1 MRSKEDTL
9 DAIEDML
16 GMLQAFQEI
25 HGDAAL
31 VTVASMAATRAIMS
45 RAADEGVSPF
55 NVLKK
60 DFTPLV
66 EMTIRAEQNE
76 SEI

>member
-1 MRSKEDTL
+1 MRSKDDTL

-31 VTVASMAATRAIMS
+31 VTVASMAATRAIIS
-45 RAADEGVSPF
+45 RAADEGVPP
-55 NVLKK
+55 NDVLKTY
-60 DFTPLV
+60 FLPLV
-66 EMTIRAEQNE
+66 ELTIRGDFDRD
-76 SEI
+76 I